1 MKIKGLPTFKREFK
15 KLKKKHYPVEL
26 VSLCLRAIDEH
37 DIEALKQIDDH
48 ALHGNWAGYREFHPA
63 RYKSKSK
70 LKFKQEYDQWI
81 VIYRIE
87 HDELVL
93 ILAATGDHSLFN

>member
-26 VSLCLRAIDEH
+26 VSLCLHAIDEQ
-37 DIEALKQIDDH
+37 DAEILTQIDDH

-63 RYKSKSK
+63 RYKSK
-70 LKFKQEYDQWI
+70 FKREYDQWI

-87 HDELVL
+87 HEELVL
-93 ILAATGDHSLFN
+93 VLVATGDHSLLH